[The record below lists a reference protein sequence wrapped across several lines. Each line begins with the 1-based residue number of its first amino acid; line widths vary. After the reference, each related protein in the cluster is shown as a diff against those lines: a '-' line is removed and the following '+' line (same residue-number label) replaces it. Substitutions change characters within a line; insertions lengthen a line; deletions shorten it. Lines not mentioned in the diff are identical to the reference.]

1 MKKEGRITG
10 PVNSTVRDV
19 VLIKLDAKTNYSRF
33 GIIVE
38 LTSPT
43 TMKIRT
49 RYANGTDIE
58 VRPVSQVVP
67 IVAKSLISEVK
78 E

>member
-1 MKKEGRITG
+1 MKSLTERIRTTYT
-10 PVNSTVRDV
+10 SAQSDRM
-19 VLIKLDAKTNYSRF
+19 IKHAKTNYSRF
-33 GIIVE
+33 GVIVE

-49 RYANGTDIE
+49 RYANGSDVEI
-58 VRPVSQVVP
+58 RPVSQVVP